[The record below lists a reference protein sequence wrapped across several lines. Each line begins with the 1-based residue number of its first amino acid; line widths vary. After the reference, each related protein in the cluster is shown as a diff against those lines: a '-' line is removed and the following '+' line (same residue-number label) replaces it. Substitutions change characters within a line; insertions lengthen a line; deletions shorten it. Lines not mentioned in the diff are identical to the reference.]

1 VFAHLPDARGKLC
14 GQHMRHISHGKYGC
28 QYRTQRIWF
37 AEPSTNKIRLV
48 A

>member
-28 QYRTQRIWF
+28 QCLSTQNATNLVCR
-37 AEPSTNKIRLV
+37 AEHK
-48 A
+48 